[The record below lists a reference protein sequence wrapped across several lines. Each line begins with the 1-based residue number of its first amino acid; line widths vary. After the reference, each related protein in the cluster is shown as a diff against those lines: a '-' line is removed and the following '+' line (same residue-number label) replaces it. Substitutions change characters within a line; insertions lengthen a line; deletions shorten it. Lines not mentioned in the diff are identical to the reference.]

1 MDSSAQSS
9 SYWLVFSSCLDSLQL
24 SPVAGLINF
33 VVTTPIGLINAD
45 CVHHYRWSIFGI
57 LNGTSKKKQ
66 ARKNSEDT
74 KSSMDYRDNDC
85 EKVEALN
92 RKVVEEENVEEDKFE
107 FNRMK
112 LSQTP
117 RQSTI

>member
-1 MDSSAQSS
+1 
-9 SYWLVFSSCLDSLQL
+9 
-24 SPVAGLINF
+24 
-33 VVTTPIGLINAD
+33 
-45 CVHHYRWSIFGI
+45 
-57 LNGTSKKKQ
+57 
-66 ARKNSEDT
+66 
-74 KSSMDYRDNDC
+74 MDYRDNDC